1 MKKEEL
7 NLLLSINEAIA
18 KTRDS
23 ETLFKNIF
31 EKLLRLCKFKI
42 AGTALLNRNKTYVEM
57 FLKGIDSP
65 NDNLLPLDLHT
76 NIPLSIAPLSFSLEH
91 PVTNRLN
98 INDYSHTAEFKK
110 NDVLAALVKKHDIE
124 EIIDIPLL
132 IGGELIGFL
141 VLAYS
146 KGNSPKSSEI
156 IFLEQAAN
164 QIAVLLSVIMG
175 YEAIYRSEKYKE
187 IQLELTNTFVS
198 IKERDKL
205 FKKFAIEINKLL
217 SINYISIS
225 FSANQDV
232 QMQTISFIKD
242 KTDNFSEMLGSSKL
256 VPLNLLKP
264 FLTGESGYRYF
275 EFTDDVFL
283 KLCKQST
290 HFKYLHNKKNIT
302 SVFYINYCSENKE
315 EINLVISKDGKK
327 IMPKLPYMEDIT
339 NFDELE
345 IDLCQEL
352 TPQLLLILNNYFV
365 YEEVDHLRKNLEQE
379 KLFLLDEINLAN
391 SFQQIIGNSPAIHI
405 VHNKIKQVAP
415 LDATVLIQ
423 GETGTGK
430 ELAAQAIH
438 NLSNRNDKAFIKI
451 NCAALPAQL
460 IESELFGHEKGSFTG
475 AIEKRLGKFELAN
488 HGTIFLDEIGEM
500 PLELQPKL
508 LRVLQEQQFERIG
521 GSSTL
526 YTDVRVIAA
535 TNRNLEKEVELGNF
549 RADLFFRLN
558 VFPLIMPP
566 LRERLEDVPLFVK
579 FFLEKYSKSM
589 GLPTKSVRKS
599 DLELF
604 QQYDWPGNI
613 RELEHVIER
622 ALITSTK
629 PHLELSDF
637 ILTKNIKTEP
647 DFISI
652 KPLAEMERNHIITA
666 LNITNGK
673 VTGEN
678 GAAKLLGINGKTLGS
693 KMRKMG
699 IKRDFVIRTENPWN
713 GK

>member
-1 MKKEEL
+1 MMKKEEL

-110 NDVLAALVKKHDIE
+110 NDVLAALIKKHDIE

-146 KGNSPKSSEI
+146 KGNSPKSNEI

-242 KTDNFSEMLGSSKL
+242 KTDNFSEMLESSKL

-264 FLTGESGYRYF
+264 FLTGKSGYRYF
-275 EFTDDVFL
+275 EFTDDAFL

-290 HFKYLHNKKNIT
+290 HFKYLRNKKNIT

-430 ELAAQAIH
+430 ELAAKAIH

-558 VFPLIMPP
+558 VFPLIMP
-566 LRERLEDVPLFVK
+566 
-579 FFLEKYSKSM
+579 
-589 GLPTKSVRKS
+589 
-599 DLELF
+599 
-604 QQYDWPGNI
+604 
-613 RELEHVIER
+613 
-622 ALITSTK
+622 
-629 PHLELSDF
+629 
-637 ILTKNIKTEP
+637 
-647 DFISI
+647 
-652 KPLAEMERNHIITA
+652 
-666 LNITNGK
+666 
-673 VTGEN
+673 
-678 GAAKLLGINGKTLGS
+678 
-693 KMRKMG
+693 
-699 IKRDFVIRTENPWN
+699 
-713 GK
+713 